1 VNFASI
7 PAGEPVFV
15 DANVF
20 VYDFGPDPLYGPPCN
35 ALLKRVEEGEVRGFT
50 SSLVMHDVAH
60 RAMTVEACQTFGWP
74 YAGIGRRLKN
84 NSSEVQRLTRF
95 RRMLDAILAIGVEV
109 LDVKAEH
116 VLLAA
121 DISRAHGLLSGDA
134 LVVAVMQSHGIVNLA
149 SGDED
154 FDRVPGIV
162 HYSPL

>member
-1 VNFASI
+1 MNFEAI
-7 PAGEPVFV
+7 PAGESVFV

-20 VYDFGPDPLYGPPCN
+20 VYDFTPVGSYGPPSK
-35 ALLKRVEEGEVRGFT
+35 ALLKRFETRELRGFT
-50 SSLVMHDVAH
+50 SSLVMHDAAH
-60 RAMTVEACQTFGWP
+60 RAMTLEACQSFGWP

-84 NSSEVQRLTRF
+84 NPTEVQKLARF

-109 LDVKAEH
+109 LDVKAQH

-134 LVVAVMQSHGIVNLA
+134 LLVAMMQSHGIVNLA

-154 FDRVPGIV
+154 FDRVPDIV
-162 HYSPL
+162 HYTPL